1 MEPEFVVEKKG
12 RRNLLG
18 SIERRLKSG
27 TYNKNKNLKRNLRT
41 LREKMREFNKKGE
54 LKPFVR
60 ARYDATRGL
69 LGDLEKF
76 EEVGTAVPAARRR
89 LNNALK
95 YAKGSPVPRALV
107 PMASRAHLMEV
118 GRLAREAMIAE
129 GEVPAPA
136 VAPMVLKKILTKKN
150 GNAAAPRKSAK
161 TLKRTKSLTNE
172 ETEYM
177 KKVEHKY
184 LPLPE
189 LYNPYTGVKYKPEN
203 NPLPNINSAYEML
216 HSIREKA
223 KRDARMLKKAEE
235 E

>member
-1 MEPEFVVEKKG
+1 MEPEIVVEKKVK
-12 RRNLLG
+12 RNLLG

-69 LGDLEKF
+69 LGELEKF
-76 EEVGTAVPAARRR
+76 EEVGTAIPQKGPAARRR

-95 YAKGSPVPRALV
+95 YSKGAPIPRADL
-107 PMASRAHLMEV
+107 AEV
-118 GRLAREAMIAE
+118 AREAMIA
-129 GEVPAPA
+129 P
-136 VAPMVLKKILTKKN
+136 APMVLKKRLTKKN
-150 GNAAAPRKSAK
+150 GNAAAPRKGAK

-172 ETEYM
+172 EAEYM
-177 KKVEHKY
+177 KNVEHKY

-189 LYNPYTGVKYKPEN
+189 LYNPYTGQKYKPEN

-216 HSIREKA
+216 HTIRERA
-223 KRDARMLKKAEE
+223 KRDARNLKRRDEMMAAPV
-235 E
+235 

>member
-1 MEPEFVVEKKG
+1 MEPEVVVEKKG

-18 SIERRLKSG
+18 SIARRLKSG

-60 ARYDATRGL
+60 ARYDATKGL
-69 LGDLEKF
+69 LGELEKF

-95 YAKGSPVPRALV
+95 YSKGDVVPRAHLV
-107 PMASRAHLMEV
+107 E
-118 GRLAREAMIAE
+118 E
-129 GEVPAPA
+129 
-136 VAPMVLKKILTKKN
+136 APMVLKKRLTKKN
-150 GNAAAPRKSAK
+150 GNAVAPKRPAK
-161 TLKRTKSLTNE
+161 TLKRTKSLNE
-172 ETEYM
+172 EEAEYM

-189 LYNPYTGVKYKPEN
+189 LYNPYTGEKYKPEN
-203 NPLPNINSAYEML
+203 NPLPNINSAHEML
-216 HSIREKA
+216 HTIRERA
-223 KRDARMLKKAEE
+223 KREARMLKMAEE
-235 E
+235 K

>member
-1 MEPEFVVEKKG
+1 MEPEFVVEKKE

-18 SIERRLKSG
+18 SIARRLKSG

-69 LGDLEKF
+69 LGELEKF
-76 EEVGTAVPAARRR
+76 EEVGTAIPAARRR

-95 YAKGSPVPRALV
+95 YSKGAVVPRA
-107 PMASRAHLMEV
+107 HL
-118 GRLAREAMIAE
+118 AE
-129 GEVPAPA
+129 E
-136 VAPMVLKKILTKKN
+136 APMVLKKRLTKKN
-150 GNAAAPRKSAK
+150 GNAVASKKVAK
-161 TLKRTKSLTNE
+161 TLKRTKSLNE
-172 ETEYM
+172 EEAEYM

-189 LYNPYTGVKYKPEN
+189 LYNPYTGDKYKPEN

-216 HSIREKA
+216 HTIRERA
-223 KRDARMLKKAEE
+223 KREARMLKKAEE
-235 E
+235 K

>member
-1 MEPEFVVEKKG
+1 MEPEFVAEKKE

-18 SIERRLKSG
+18 SIARRLKSG

-69 LGDLEKF
+69 LGELEKF
-76 EEVGTAVPAARRR
+76 EEVGTAIPAARRR

-95 YAKGSPVPRALV
+95 YSKGAPVPRA
-107 PMASRAHLMEV
+107 HL
-118 GRLAREAMIAE
+118 AE
-129 GEVPAPA
+129 GEAP
-136 VAPMVLKKILTKKN
+136 APMVLKKRLTKKN
-150 GNAAAPRKSAK
+150 GNAVAPKRAAK
-161 TLKRTKSLTNE
+161 TLKRTKSLNDE
-172 ETEYM
+172 EAEYM

-189 LYNPYTGVKYKPEN
+189 LYNPYTGDKYKPEN

-216 HSIREKA
+216 HTIRERA
-223 KRDARMLKKAEE
+223 KREARMLKKAEE
-235 E
+235 K